1 MKTSGHVNHPET
13 SLGSPESVGPRE
25 KVPQALCADQ
35 IVLGHAADASA
46 RCYLLH
52 YLQGSQCVRMTWM
65 LSCSRLTA

>member
-35 IVLGHAADASA
+35 IRLSLDTLLMRLRVVTCCITSKGLGVS
-46 RCYLLH
+46 
-52 YLQGSQCVRMTWM
+52 G
-65 LSCSRLTA
+65 